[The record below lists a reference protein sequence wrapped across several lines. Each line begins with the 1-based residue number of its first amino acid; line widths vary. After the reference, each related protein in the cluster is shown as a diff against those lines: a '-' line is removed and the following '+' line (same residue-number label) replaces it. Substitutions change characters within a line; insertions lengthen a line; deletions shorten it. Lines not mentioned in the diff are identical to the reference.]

1 MAIASQSSWIGYTS
15 KTYKFTIKHPTDWVV
30 SETRN
35 ADWAMIFDRENSY
48 LAVTWRTIP
57 RGTTLSAVT
66 QEVWKKMTDTGYSV
80 VSSTASMIDGLP
92 AQILVVNGVAAGQQ
106 RHGVVGI
113 AANATGRYR
122 IELWSR
128 PGSEANDLTLFNA
141 FAQTFSAG

>member
-1 MAIASQSSWIGYTS
+1 
-15 KTYKFTIKHPTDWVV
+15 
-30 SETRN
+30 
-35 ADWAMIFDRENSY
+35 
-48 LAVTWRTIP
+48 
-57 RGTTLSAVT
+57 
-66 QEVWKKMTDTGYSV
+66 
-80 VSSTASMIDGLP
+80 MIDGLP